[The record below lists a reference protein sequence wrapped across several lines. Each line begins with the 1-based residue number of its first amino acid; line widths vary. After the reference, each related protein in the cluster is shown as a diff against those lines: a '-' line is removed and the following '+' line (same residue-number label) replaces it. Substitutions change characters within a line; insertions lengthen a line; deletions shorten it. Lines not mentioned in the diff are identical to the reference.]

1 MAAERP
7 GLEASWTL
15 QTLLRDIARFGD
27 RPALMAVRGDTLT
40 AWSFAELADHARRL
54 ATGLVRGGIV
64 PGEPVLLMAPNSP
77 GWVVVSLA
85 LGAAG
90 ALAVPLDHLST
101 PGEVETVLRDYG
113 CRRAFVA
120 GTRVAMLREI
130 HSGADLQIHV
140 LEEGADQEGPPSWRA
155 LLSDAAEP
163 LPPLAGEAPMM
174 LVHTSGTTGAP
185 KSFILSSANI
195 WANVRAL
202 VEERLVG
209 PDDRLLLPLPLHH
222 IYPFVVGLLAP
233 LANGV
238 AVVFP
243 EGLAGPQITQAL
255 SVSAATGI
263 IGVPRLYAALVAGLG
278 ARVAARGRLPAAL
291 FKGLLSLSIRLR
303 RRFGWRVGRF
313 LFRPLLARIGPRL
326 RLLVSGGAQLDES
339 LVWQLEGL
347 GWQVRNGYGLAETA
361 SMFTANLPGRERIG
375 SEGRP
380 LRGGHIRIGDPDE
393 AGVGEI
399 RLRGPNVFTGYRNNP
414 DADREAFTPDG
425 WFRTGDLGSLD
436 AEGYLFFKGRVK
448 ELIVLGG
455 GKNVFPEAVEQAYG
469 ASPFIREIAVLEH
482 AGSLHALVLPDTEA
496 ILAFGTTRIED
507 ALRVAL
513 GSTAQHLPSYQ
524 RLAGYAI
531 ARDPLPRTRLGKY
544 RRFLLPDLYE
554 RARTGAAAPTPAK
567 LSPEDRALL
576 EQPLPAEVW
585 RILKDRYPDRPLSL
599 EASPQL
605 DLGVDSLEWITL
617 SLELDRQLGVSLSE
631 AEVAEV
637 LSVRD
642 LIVAVQ
648 TAAHRPP
655 AAAAREAS
663 SADHVAERMRWTRPR
678 RFWHTLLGII
688 LFWINRLLMKLL
700 FGLKTEGLAKLPPP
714 GPFVIVANH
723 ASYLDGLALA
733 AALPLRYMLRTFWGG
748 DTTLL
753 FSRPLRRF
761 MCRVLQI
768 FPVDA
773 QSPAASLTLASTVL
787 TQGHGLVWFPEAWR
801 TPTGELQRF
810 LPGIGALIEKTGATA
825 VPAYIAGTFEAMPRW
840 ARFPRLRPISVR
852 FGDPLT
858 AAELAAGEGES
869 TAARIT
875 LALEG
880 AVARLAQRE

>member
-7 GLEASWTL
+7 DSEVSWTL
-15 QTLLRDIARFGD
+15 QTLVRDIARFGD
-27 RPALMAVRGDTLT
+27 RPALIAVHGDTLT
-40 AWSFAELADHARRL
+40 TWSYAELADHARRL
-54 ATGLVRGGIV
+54 ATGFVRGGMA

-77 GWVVVSLA
+77 GWVVVRLA

-101 PGEVETVLRDYG
+101 SDEVETALREYG
-113 CRRAFVA
+113 CRRVFIA
-120 GTRVAMLREI
+120 GNSVAMVREI
-130 HSGADLQIHV
+130 DSGADLQIHV
-140 LEEGADQEGPPSWRA
+140 LEEDAGEEGPPSWRV
-155 LLSDAAEP
+155 LLSDTAES
-163 LPPLAGEAPMM
+163 LPPLESEAPMM
-174 LVHTSGTTGAP
+174 LVHTSGTTGTP
-185 KSFILSSANI
+185 KSFTLSSANI
-195 WANVRAL
+195 WANVHAL
-202 VEERLVG
+202 VAEHLAG
-209 PDDRLLLPLPLHH
+209 PGDRLLLPLPLHH

-233 LANGV
+233 LSSGV
-238 AVVFP
+238 TVVFP
-243 EGLAGPQITQAL
+243 EGIAGPQIVLAL
-255 SVSAATGI
+255 RLSAATGL
-263 IGVPRLYAALVAGLG
+263 IGVPRLYAALVAGLS
-278 ARVAARGRLPAAL
+278 ARVAASGRLPAAL
-291 FKGLLSLSIRLR
+291 FNGLLGLSIRLR

-313 LFRPLLARIGPRL
+313 LFRPLLARVGPRL
-326 RLLVSGGAQLDES
+326 RLLVSGGAQLDED

-347 GWQVRNGYGLAETA
+347 GWTVRNGYGLAETA

-380 LRGGHIRIGDPDE
+380 LRGGQIHIGDPNE

-399 RLRGPNVFTGYRNNP
+399 QLRGPNVFAGYRNNP
-414 DADREAFTPDG
+414 EANREAFTADG

-448 ELIVLGG
+448 ELLVLGG

-482 AGSLHALVLPDTEA
+482 AGSLHALVLPDIEA
-496 ILAFGTTRIED
+496 IMASGTIRIED
-507 ALRVAL
+507 TLRVAL
-513 GSTAQHLPSYQ
+513 SSTAQHLPSYQ

-531 ARDPLPRTRLGKY
+531 AREPLPRTRLGKY

-554 RARTGAAAPTPAK
+554 RARAGAAAPPPAK
-567 LSPEDRALL
+567 LSPEDHALL

-599 EASPQL
+599 DASPQL

-617 SLELDRQLGVSLSE
+617 SLELESRLGITLSE
-631 AEVAEV
+631 AEVAGA

-642 LIVAVQ
+642 LIAAVQ
-648 TAAHRPP
+648 SAAHRPP
-655 AAAAREAS
+655 AVAEREAS
-663 SADHVAERMRWTRPR
+663 SEALVAERMRWTRPG
-678 RFWHTLLGII
+678 RFWHTGLGIV
-688 LFWINRLLMKLL
+688 LFWINRLLMKSL

-723 ASYLDGLALA
+723 ASYLDAPVLA
-733 AALPLRYMLRTFWGG
+733 AALPLRHVRRTFWGG
-748 DTTLL
+748 DVAHV
-753 FSRPLRRF
+753 FSGPFWRF
-761 MCRVLQI
+761 ISRVAHI
-768 FPVDA
+768 FPVDVR
-773 QSPAASLTLASTVL
+773 SPAASLALASAVL

-810 LPGIGALIEKTGATA
+810 YPGIGTLVEENGATV
-825 VPAYIAGTFEAMPRW
+825 VPAYITGTFEAMPRW
-840 ARFPRLRPISVR
+840 ARLPHLRQISVR

-869 TAARIT
+869 AAARIT